1 MVHQIPFRFFLRDL
15 GYETELVLPT
25 YSGENGPQKA
35 VDREAARA
43 AVRSFSGEAPAQEV
57 VQLLPRG
64 LLLLCHTPFQERGN
78 EASIRVPRMFK
89 SHAWQQY
96 DKQMQ
101 CYKITSNISYITT
114 RGSEK
119 DYIKAAEI
127 TKRSA
132 APQA

>member
-1 MVHQIPFRFFLRDL
+1 MFSIYKPNSNSASYRRFLEGD
-15 GYETELVLPT
+15 E
-25 YSGENGPQKA
+25 
-35 VDREAARA
+35 
-43 AVRSFSGEAPAQEV
+43 
-57 VQLLPRG
+57 
-64 LLLLCHTPFQERGN
+64 CHTPFQERGN

-89 SHAWQQY
+89 SHTWQQY

-127 TKRSA
+127 TKHRA

>member
-1 MVHQIPFRFFLRDL
+1 MLLLEVLSSL
-15 GYETELVLPT
+15 LVLRKLV
-25 YSGENGPQKA
+25 NWLRRGPLT
-35 VDREAARA
+35 RA
-43 AVRSFSGEAPAQEV
+43 GMRS
-57 VQLLPRG
+57 
-64 LLLLCHTPFQERGN
+64 CHTPFQERGN

-101 CYKITSNISYITT
+101 CYKIMSNISYITT